1 MSTRVERVVTH
12 VYRDPV
18 DAIWLQL
25 AHEIGWTI
33 ERSSEVY
40 ASTDG
45 EGTLTLGTDDTLD
58 ADDCLAQMIAHEICH
73 ACVQG
78 ELGKAPDWGLDNTT
92 DRDVEREHACL
103 HLQAALCDAHGLR
116 DVLAPTTDFRA
127 YYDAIGP
134 DPLAGETTAIQL
146 AIEGERWLSRQPWAP
161 RFAAALA
168 ATAQIAEVARDFAIE
183 PSASGLLLWNRLG
196 SPTKGSRNPE

>member
-33 ERSSEVY
+33 QRSSEVY
-40 ASTDG
+40 AATDG
-45 EGTLTLGTDDTLD
+45 QGTLTLGTDETLD
-58 ADDCLAQMIAHEICH
+58 ADDCLAQMIIHEICH
-73 ACVQG
+73 ACVQA
-78 ELGKAPDWGLDNTT
+78 ELGKAPDWGLDNTS

-103 HLQAALCDAHGLR
+103 HLQAALCDTHGLR
-116 DVLAPTTDFRA
+116 EILAPTTDFRA

-134 DPLAGETTAIQL
+134 HPLSGRTTTAQL
-146 AIEGERWLSRQPWAP
+146 AIEGDRWLRDQPWAK
-161 RFAAALA
+161 RFEAALA
-168 ATAQIAEVARDFAIE
+168 ATAQIAQVTRDFEVE
-183 PSASGLLLWNRLG
+183 PTPSGPLLWNRLR
-196 SPTKGSRNPE
+196 SPTKGSRNSE